1 MGSGPSLLQSAGYLV
16 VPGGIMIARQV
27 LDLEDPSNVLALRA
41 AVAAVSAATTLFLL
55 YLYVQ
60 VITSPD
66 KAKTVFVRP
75 SQLVS
80 QEFEAL
86 RDPNEPDD
94 KKEMTYKEY
103 DVSE

>member
-1 MGSGPSLLQSAGYLV
+1 MGSSPSLLQSAGYLV
-16 VPGGIMIARQV
+16 VPGAIMIARQV
-27 LDLEDPSNVLALRA
+27 LDLEDPNNVVALRA
-41 AVAAVSAATTLFLL
+41 AVAAVTTATTLFLL